1 MRAKVAEIKYVK
13 DPEPMIVAISREH
26 LPLPNRGRWRTSHRR
41 RIVAKGTKAQKL
53 GRAISGLVRI
63 LVALGLIGLA
73 KSLGDSDATSLSD
86 S

>member
-26 LPLPNRGRWRTSHRR
+26 LPLPNRGRWRTSYRKK
-41 RIVAKGTKAQKL
+41 IIAKGAKAQKL

-63 LVALGLIGLA
+63 LTALGLIGLA
-73 KSLGDSDATSLSD
+73 RSLGDSDAASLSD